1 MDALDKKAFNEL
13 VAEGVPFKQA
23 REEVPSR
30 ANTIFERDYER
41 PLQHVTHKPKCTV
54 QLRGT
59 LVFLRT
65 PRIRSD
71 NHHLDMDKP
80 DRDCGDLIRGTA
92 EALDGP
98 SLQLLSLSVQR
109 NSMESRVTKLITK

>member
-23 REEVPSR
+23 REGVPSR
-30 ANTIFERDYER
+30 ANTIFKRDYER

-54 QLRGT
+54 QLRGSF
-59 LVFLRT
+59 VFLRT

-80 DRDCGDLIRGTA
+80 DRDCEDVIRGTA

-109 NSMESRVTKLITK
+109 NNIEFCVTKVITE